1 MFLYLLILL
10 RIIDRDYEQLFVL
23 MFFLVICEFKLECR
37 WISQDLVLGPRT
49 RKCISPIH
57 LNLQDHPHQHLEN
70 LLVDL
75 ARHVMSG

>member
-10 RIIDRDYEQLFVL
+10 RIIDWDYEQLFVL
-23 MFFLVICEFKLECR
+23 MFFPVISDFKLEYR
-37 WISQDLVLGPRT
+37 WISQDLVLGPQT

-57 LNLQDHPHQHLEN
+57 LNLWDHPHQHLEN